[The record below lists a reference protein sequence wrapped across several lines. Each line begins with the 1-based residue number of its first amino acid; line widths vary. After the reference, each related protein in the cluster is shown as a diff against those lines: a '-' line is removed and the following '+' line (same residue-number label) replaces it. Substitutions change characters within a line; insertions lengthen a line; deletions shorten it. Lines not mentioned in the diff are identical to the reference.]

1 MAWEDWND
9 SETAAS
15 WNEILDVLEDEAR
28 RFATSREEEL
38 KFFVTAGRWDEP
50 DVEVRWTDGDLQRNV
65 HLMANGKAW
74 PLEVEYSAGVWL
86 DFDES
91 SGRKRIWDSK
101 VGPGLTLFLTGVFF
115 LVVGKVLESQVPERL
130 ANVVEQNADKV
141 TDVPPSV
148 TNLAGDLLISLGT
161 QLTAGFTGPSVTLIV
176 IGLRA
181 VSR

>member
-9 SETAAS
+9 AETAAT

-65 HLMANGKAW
+65 HLMANGKTW

-101 VGPGLTLFLTGVFF
+101 VVSTRRVENVEELRRHIGADLEGAFRVASVLSLSEKLGVSSF
-115 LVVGKVLESQVPERL
+115 G
-130 ANVVEQNADKV
+130 AGAD
-141 TDVPPSV
+141 
-148 TNLAGDLLISLGT
+148 
-161 QLTAGFTGPSVTLIV
+161 
-176 IGLRA
+176 
-181 VSR
+181 